1 MEKLMIKRLSE
12 TAVLPARAT
21 GGSAGYDLCAD
32 IRSPVTIL
40 PGETQR
46 LGSGIAIALPDP
58 GYVALIFGRSGL
70 GNKHGLTPAN
80 AVGVIDSDY
89 RGELIIGLRNHGEVP
104 YTVQPG
110 ERIAQLVVLPV
121 HTPELCEVE
130 SLDETERGAG
140 GFGSTGRGTLG
151 GEKQ

>member
-1 MEKLMIKRLSE
+1 MIKRLSE

-32 IRSPVTIL
+32 IQSPVTIL

-58 GYVALIFGRSGL
+58 GYVALVFSRSGM
-70 GNKHGLTPAN
+70 GHKHGLVLAN
-80 AVGVIDSDY
+80 SVGVIDSDY

-110 ERIAQLVVLPV
+110 ERIAQLVILPV
-121 HTPELCEVE
+121 FTPELCEVE
-130 SLDETERGAG
+130 SLDETERGTG

-151 GEKQ
+151 GEEQ